1 MVQRTIKKIK
11 DGYNL
16 NGIIVQSFPKELST
30 LKSYIEVL
38 ITRAEKAIRRY
49 DQIEYAIDTTDLNLT
64 VKSNRI
70 VINEIYIE
78 NIGWMYHSKDTY
90 KILLNNGVKINLT
103 KDFNIL
109 YICNADDIELKKDYN
124 VIKKIISLFVKKL
137 SLKQ

>member
-1 MVQRTIKKIK
+1 
-11 DGYNL
+11 
-16 NGIIVQSFPKELST
+16 
-30 LKSYIEVL
+30 
-38 ITRAEKAIRRY
+38 
-49 DQIEYAIDTTDLNLT
+49 
-64 VKSNRI
+64 
-70 VINEIYIE
+70 
-78 NIGWMYHSKDTY
+78 MYHSKDTY